1 MITQNPGMAY
11 YEVVNCYCFNSQCNE
26 SIFKIPASAV
36 IKAPVSKVLSQSL
49 HCKSC
54 NSELVAKPLLEMRT
68 QINRSLASKDKLK
81 AIFIDDDP
89 IFHKMIEH
97 SLKKNLT
104 IDHSKYSLNA
114 LDVID
119 YLKRNRNKHDQLP
132 DLIFVDINMPEMDGF
147 EFLEELEKLYIELPK
162 KSSVYMTSCNIMP
175 DHKARTKKYR
185 FVKGL
190 ISKPFNINTLQNL
203 TEFEFAV

>member
-1 MITQNPGMAY
+1 MTTERPGMTY
-11 YEVVNCYCFNSQCNE
+11 SNTVNCYCFNALCDE
-26 SIFKIPASAV
+26 SIFKIPSSAV
-36 IKAPVSKVLSQSL
+36 IQAPLSKVLSQPL

-54 NSELVAKPLLEMRT
+54 NSELVAKPLLEMRS
-68 QINRSLASKDKLK
+68 QINRSLAGRDKLK

-97 SLKKNLT
+97 SLKKNVT
-104 IDHSKYSLNA
+104 IDNSKYSLNGS
-114 LDVID
+114 DVID

-132 DLIFVDINMPEMDGF
+132 DLIFVDINMPDMDGF
-147 EFLEELEKLYIELPK
+147 EFLDELEKLYIELPK
-162 KSSVYMTSCNIMP
+162 KSKVYMTSCNIIP
-175 DHKARTKKYR
+175 AHKARTKKYR
-185 FVKGL
+185 FVKGI